1 MKPSLLTITPDDGL
15 AALKGLA
22 SPVRIRMLELI
33 HERGPLN
40 INEISK
46 ALKLPQSTVATNVQV
61 LEEAGLVLTQTI
73 PARSTC

>member
-1 MKPSLLTITPDDGL
+1 MKRNFLTITPDDGL

-22 SPVRIRMLELI
+22 SPVRLRMLKLI
-33 HERGPLN
+33 CEKGPLN

-46 ALKLPQSTVATNVQV
+46 ALKLPQSTVATNIQM